1 MTMQKQQNLLL
12 VILAGLKKIVRYI
25 YRGLK
30 FTTFRQRKAALR
42 NLLRY
47 VMKITTHDPQSAGA
61 VVLRILQF

>member
-1 MTMQKQQNLLL
+1 MTMQKQQNLQ
-12 VILAGLKKIVRYI
+12 I
-25 YRGLK
+25 K